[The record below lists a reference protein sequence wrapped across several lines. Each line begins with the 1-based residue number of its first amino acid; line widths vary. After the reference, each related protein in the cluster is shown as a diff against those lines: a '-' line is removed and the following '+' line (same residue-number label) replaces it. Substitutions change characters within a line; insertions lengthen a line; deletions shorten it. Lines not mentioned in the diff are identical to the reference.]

1 MRNIKFLVL
10 LIFIFVAIIGYS
22 QGYFQQDV
30 KYKID
35 VELNDTLHLL
45 KANETITY
53 KNNSPN
59 ALNELY
65 FHIWPNAYK
74 NNETPFAEQEL
85 KNHQTDFYYAKE
97 KERGYIKD
105 LDFRVD
111 GNNVKVV
118 YDKKTPDICKLVLAY
133 PINSGDSVVIST
145 PFTVVLPDAKFSRLG
160 HDGQSYYISQWYPK
174 PAVYDKNGWHAFSYL
189 DQGEFYSEYG
199 SFEVSITLPK
209 NYIVG
214 STGILLDETEK
225 KWMDEQVIKTANKQV
240 MKSDDLAFPKSDSQ
254 KKTIIFR
261 QDKIHDFAW
270 FADKRFNVRKSK
282 VVLPNSKRTV
292 TTWALFTNEDA
303 YSWLKATDFVNDAI
317 TYYSKWIGDYAY
329 DECTVVQGSA
339 TNGGMEYPMITV
351 IGKTASIFMLEQVI
365 MHEVGHN
372 WFYGMLGSNEREHP
386 WMDEGIN
393 TFYELRYIKTKY
405 PDAKLST
412 MAAEINGMDRF
423 EKLIKMFDVQ
433 NFPER
438 SLYEIMYLLS
448 ARNNLD
454 QPGNLSADKYLSLNY
469 NSIVYCKNAMSF
481 NYLMNYLGEDKFD
494 SIIQKYFTEWQFKHP
509 QPEDL
514 RRIFET
520 ESGKDLSWFFNDL
533 ISTSKKLDYKIK
545 KFKKKRDENDN
556 LIVVIKNKG
565 KVNAPFQITSV
576 KDGKVTNNKWHD
588 SFSGEKEIKLNYNTF
603 DKLFIDGDWISPDIN
618 RKNNSI
624 KSKGSCKKSKKLRLQ
639 FLASL
644 DNPDKTQ
651 IFFSPVMGYNYYN
664 GYMLGMAFY
673 SNFIFPK
680 NWDYM
685 LMPMFA
691 FGNMNLSG
699 SANIGYTIKPYNSA
713 FRNIR
718 IGVSASQYNYL
729 NEPYKMTYNRIIP
742 QISIDF
748 RNKNATSPLTH
759 KIKFRNINILRQS
772 YSYIPVDTLYE
783 MQKTRENYYVN
794 DLTYYLIN
802 TRPVNPFSFIFDLQ
816 QAKQMLKFSFEG
828 NYRISYNKKKG
839 FDMRLFAGTFLIKPE
854 NSIYDYRFRL
864 SGTNGWQDYM
874 YDHTFLGRSE
884 TSGFL
889 SQQFA
894 DNDGAFKSYTPV
906 GQSWNWLVTLNLKI
920 AFPWKIPLKIY
931 GDIGTFANAGD
942 GTYSD
947 SKVLYDAGL
956 GLVVIN
962 NIFEIY
968 FPFLWSPDI
977 KKSNDLYYTNYW
989 QKIRF
994 IINFDKLNPVEL
1006 TKKIEF
1012 F

>member
-1 MRNIKFLVL
+1 MRKYRLLVFIILVL
-10 LIFIFVAIIGYS
+10 VFSNVYS
-22 QGYFQQDV
+22 QEYFQQEV
-30 KYKID
+30 KYKIS
-35 VELNDTLHLL
+35 VTLNDSLHTL
-45 KANETITY
+45 KAFETIVY
-53 KNNSPN
+53 KNNSPKV
-59 ALNELY
+59 LNEIYIHL
-65 FHIWPNAYK
+65 WPNAYK
-74 NNETPFAEQEL
+74 NNETPFAEQL
-85 KNHQTDFYYAKE
+85 IKNHNTEFYYSKE
-97 KERGYIKD
+97 KDRGCIKD
-105 LDFRVD
+105 LDFKVDENAVRVIYEP
-111 GNNVKVV
+111 KA
-118 YDKKTPDICKLVLAY
+118 PDICKLVLNY
-133 PINSGDSVVIST
+133 PLNPGDSVIITT
-145 PFTVVLPDAKFSRLG
+145 PFTVLIPDASFSRLG

-199 SFEVSITLPK
+199 SFDVSITLPK
-209 NYIVG
+209 NYIVA
-214 STGILLDETEK
+214 STGLLTDESEK
-225 KWMDEQVIKTANKQV
+225 KWLDEQVIVTANKPL
-240 MKSDDLAFPKSDSQ
+240 MKSDDLAFPASDKQ
-254 KKTIIFR
+254 NKTISYH

-292 TTWALFTNEDA
+292 TTWAMFTNEDA
-303 YSWLKATDFVNDAI
+303 YSWLKATDYANDAI
-317 TYYSKWIGDYAY
+317 TYYSKWVGDYAY
-329 DECTVVQGSA
+329 DECTVVQGNA

-351 IGKTASIFMLEQVI
+351 IGKTPSAFMLEEVI

-372 WFYGMLGSNEREHP
+372 WFYGMLGSNERENP

-405 PDAKLST
+405 PDAKLASL
-412 MAAEINGMDRF
+412 AAEITGMNRF
-423 EKLIKMFDVQ
+423 NKLIKMLDIQ

-454 QPGNLSADKYLSLNY
+454 QPANLSADKYTSLNY

-494 SIIQKYFTEWQFKHP
+494 SIMQKYFKEWEFKHP
-509 QPEDL
+509 SPEDL
-514 RRIFET
+514 KKLFLDET
-520 ESGKDLSWFFNDL
+520 GKDLSWFFNDL

-545 KFKKKRDENDN
+545 KFRKKRDENDN
-556 LIVVIKNKG
+556 LIVVVKNKG
-565 KVNAPFQITSV
+565 MINSPFSVSSV
-576 KDGKVTNNKWHD
+576 KDGKTTNITWFD
-588 SFSGEKEIKLNYNTF
+588 GFSGKKDLKLNYNTF
-603 DKLFIDGDWISPDIN
+603 DKITIDGGWDSPDIN

-624 KSKGSCKKSKKLRLQ
+624 KSKGACKKSKKLRLQ

-673 SNFIFPK
+673 SNFLFPK

-685 LMPMFA
+685 IMPMFA
-691 FGNMNLSG
+691 FKNLNLAG

-718 IGVSASQYNYL
+718 IGVLASQYNYM
-729 NEPYKMTYNRIIP
+729 NEPYKMNYNRIIP

-748 RNKNATSPLTH
+748 RNRNATSLLVH
-759 KIKFRNINILRQS
+759 KLKLRSINILRQS
-772 YSYIPVDTLYE
+772 YGYTRVDTAYE
-783 MQKTRENYYVN
+783 MQKTHENYYVN
-794 DLTYYLIN
+794 DLTYYLLN

-816 QAKQMLKFSFEG
+816 QGDKMMKLSVEG

-839 FDMRLFAGTFLIKPE
+839 FDIRLFAGTFLMKPE
-854 NSIYDYRFRL
+854 NSVYDYRFRL
-864 SGTNGWQDYM
+864 SGTNGYNDYM
-874 YDHTFLGRSE
+874 YDNTFLGRSE

-889 SQQFA
+889 SQQFV
-894 DNDGAFKSYTPV
+894 DNDGAFKSYTPI
-906 GQSWNWLVTLNLKI
+906 GQSWDWLVTLNLKI
-920 AFPWKIPLKIY
+920 AFPWKIPLKFY

-947 SKVLYDAGL
+947 SKVLYDG
-956 GLVVIN
+956 GISLVVIN
-962 NIFEIY
+962 NIFEVY

-977 KKSNDLYYTNYW
+977 KKTNELYYTNYW

-994 IINFDKLNPVEL
+994 IINFDKLNPVDL